1 MAIFI
6 PIVYYNTKTV
16 IRGVFMEISKEEFV
30 KSILKAQ
37 AKRRRKRENEYKAA
51 VIESMNR
58 CRKKSSKRHIRLEG
72 QR

>member
-1 MAIFI
+1 M
-6 PIVYYNTKTV
+6 YYNTKTV

-30 KSILKAQ
+30 KNILKAQ
-37 AKRRRKRENEYKAA
+37 AKRRRRREQEYKAT